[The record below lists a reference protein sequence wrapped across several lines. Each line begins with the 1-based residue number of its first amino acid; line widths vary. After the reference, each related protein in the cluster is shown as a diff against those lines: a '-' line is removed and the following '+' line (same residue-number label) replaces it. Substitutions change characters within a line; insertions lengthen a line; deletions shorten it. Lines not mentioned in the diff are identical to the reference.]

1 VERGTT
7 IQVSSDS
14 ARPWSREEFE
24 RRLREK
30 ENRYHTHHP
39 FHIMMNE
46 GRLSREAI
54 QGWVANRYYYQA
66 TIPMKDGAVLSN
78 CPDRQ
83 VRRAWIVRILDQDGH
98 GDEEGG
104 NEAWIRLG
112 EAVGIPRTELT
123 SFKRVLPAVRFA
135 VDAYLNF
142 AKLRPWQ
149 EAVCSSLTEMFA
161 PQAHRDRLATWPEHY
176 PWVNPDGLRY
186 FRMRLAQARRDVE
199 DGLRITLD
207 YFNTPA
213 LQERAL
219 EILQFKLDV
228 LWTILDAVQLAY
240 CK

>member
-1 VERGTT
+1 MSSVE
-7 IQVSSDS
+7 
-14 ARPWSREEFE
+14 AKPWDRAEFE

-30 ENRYHTHHP
+30 ESRYHTHHQ

-54 QGWVANRYYYQA
+54 RGWVANRFYYQS
-66 TIPMKDGAVLSN
+66 TIPMKDGAIIAN
-78 CPDRQ
+78 CPDRE
-83 VRRAWIVRILDQDGH
+83 VRRAWVVRILDQDGY
-98 GDEEGG
+98 GEEEGG

-112 EAVGIPRTELT
+112 DAVGIPRDELT
-123 SFKRVLPAVRFA
+123 SFEHVLPAVRFA

-142 AKLRPWQ
+142 AKSRPWQ

-161 PQAHRDRLATWPEHY
+161 PQAHQDRLATWPERY
-176 PWVNPDGLRY
+176 PWVNPEGLRY
-186 FRMRLAQARRDVE
+186 FRMRLAQARRDVD
-199 DGLRITLD
+199 DGLRLTLE

-213 LQERAL
+213 LQKRAL